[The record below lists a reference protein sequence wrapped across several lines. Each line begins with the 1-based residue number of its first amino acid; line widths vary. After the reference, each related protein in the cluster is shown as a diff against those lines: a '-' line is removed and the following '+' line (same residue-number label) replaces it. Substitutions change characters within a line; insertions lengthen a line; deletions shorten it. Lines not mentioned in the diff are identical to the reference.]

1 MAGLAPFESTSI
13 VEKEEPKGFAPF
25 EGTTVVGEEEEDVQ
39 PTSNVAPRMQNAKDL
54 EEKRESKVPEALKDN
69 PFQYLDEN
77 TDLIGTETKLPDP
90 NTTMYDD
97 LVRAEG
103 SADFIGGE
111 QFKKAV
117 DRYNFYK
124 NHPDS
129 ERTLTGKVVYN
140 NKVVPYPEQS
150 MAGNMKV
157 KAPQLVAG
165 GFRNT
170 GINLLELG
178 ETATDLVGITD
189 PETTYVKDNFAKLD
203 PGGSTVDSLLIEGT
217 GLLTGGGLA
226 AKGGQALLKQIPKL
240 KDSKY
245 ANAIVGFMGFDVGV
259 AATANSDADT
269 LAIGNKAMLNK
280 LGIQPKIFEGISI
293 NEDDPKAKQ
302 EMAKRVNILLDGL
315 GAAGVVM
322 SGIKAATFVGR
333 TMHNIFVKPL
343 TDAGSINAMEEDY
356 VRDLL
361 DVLVNVGDEPEA
373 IEAAR
378 LSVIKLIEDN
388 KNLYV
393 DVPEDMAA
401 KVDVT
406 VDTMTALERALS
418 NNNTDEA
425 RKIIMKAQGAKKGV
439 IQGANGS
446 NQTAINAA
454 RPTVELDRV
463 LNEAEVNLGGGDAID
478 QTNKA
483 LQDQGLAEVDDAALG
498 VVKAEENLA
507 NLNETI
513 VRELTEDPSIIGK
526 VTDLEKKTGFD
537 VGSVRE
543 NSADEIVAN
552 LSKASE
558 EMDAVKNDLFNRI
571 EGGAVDYDSL
581 IDTLQSLKPQQLD
594 SAASAMPGDD
604 LFGTLLEQTKL
615 QTRTDPLDGTVITET
630 VEEMQERF
638 ASWATESGLDFAK
651 LFTEIRPSL
660 VDSIN
665 RLEFGSSAEKG
676 AAKTLIKFKK
686 WIDEDAVDFIK
697 TGERKQ
703 TTPKSTA
710 VETPAEFATAT
721 KIDDN
726 TYTFTRDGIEYTVTK
741 DADGGWVSTS
751 DGGIE
756 IIEPTPIAEMHVDI
770 VDNVLNSANPAR
782 KKRYYDYTEAKADL
796 RRQEKSRPT
805 PKYKPEVSANPELVE
820 AVDEAMDYFKNQW
833 APFWDDGSTLQQI
846 GSLRRQTVARGKQ
859 GPKFEDEAR
868 QAVKGTINDDNRSV
882 AANMVKLL
890 ERPEAGESAP
900 LVTDYIIGDVLS
912 TLSSRLDTTEKLSDL
927 GLDAV
932 RQGLS
937 RYSTLLRQ
945 NFGQEADR
953 LDALVNRLSDT
964 KLTKEQL
971 QREIIQAQRLADEA
985 QDRIFTKELNGFFT
999 AQGVRNPNG
1008 YNTLEK
1014 IFNNQQSA
1022 DRITELMAR
1031 AEGDPIIEAGM
1042 QAAYTRWFRNNY
1054 LGTSTSTAGDRTMKL
1069 SVEKLNEEG
1078 VKNAF
1083 EYANIVFKN
1092 RPEFVG
1098 ALDTLLKESGL
1109 VQRSR
1114 ASKAI
1119 PTDSGT
1125 AALTDQIAA
1134 VNRGITATLGVL
1146 SRVGARIRAGAT
1158 GFLQQNFAKQTYF
1171 NMVDNLMANPDEF
1184 IRVAQRVV
1192 DKDKATNNDALYR
1205 MALYAGVYREDNEEN
1220 KTSFFEALAQ
1230 TELDFTRARDEFVQ
1244 SQELGLE

>member
-1 MAGLAPFESTSI
+1 MENDPFADLMVVDDEPEVQEDPFAGTFNVI
-13 VEKEEPKGFAPF
+13 
-25 EGTTVVGEEEEDVQ
+25 GEEEEDAQ

-54 EEKRESKVPEALKDN
+54 AEKRESKVPEPLKDN

-103 SADFIGGE
+103 SADFLGGE

-129 ERTLTGKVVYN
+129 ERTLTGTVIYN

-157 KAPQLVAG
+157 KAPQLVSG
-165 GFRNT
+165 GFRNA

-203 PGGSTVDSLLIEGT
+203 PGGSTIDSLLIEGT

-269 LAIGNKAMLNK
+269 LAIGNKAMLDK

-315 GAAGVVM
+315 GAAGLVM

-361 DVLVNVGDEPEA
+361 GVLVNVGDEPEA

-425 RKIIMKAQGAKKGV
+425 RNIIMKAQGAKKGV
-439 IQGANGS
+439 IQGASGN

-558 EMDAVKNDLFNRI
+558 EMDNIKNDLFNQI

-615 QTRTDPLDGTVITET
+615 QTKNVDGQVITET

-638 ASWATESGLDFAK
+638 ASWATKSGLDFGK

-686 WIDEDAVDFIK
+686 WIDEDAVKFVRN
-697 TGERKQ
+697 GEFKISPKGAVV
-703 TTPKSTA
+703 TDTPGDK
-710 VETPAEFATAT
+710 
-721 KIDDN
+721 
-726 TYTFTRDGIEYTVTK
+726 
-741 DADGGWVSTS
+741 
-751 DGGIE
+751 
-756 IIEPTPIAEMHVDI
+756 
-770 VDNVLNSANPAR
+770 
-782 KKRYYDYTEAKADL
+782 
-796 RRQEKSRPT
+796 
-805 PKYKPEVSANPELVE
+805 ELVE

-1022 DRITELMAR
+1022 DRIAELMAR

-1230 TELDFTRARDEFVQ
+1230 TELDFTRARDEFIQ

>member
-1 MAGLAPFESTSI
+1 MAGLVPFESTSTI
-13 VEKEEPKGFAPF
+13 DNEEPKGFAPL
-25 EGTTVVGEEEEDVQ
+25 EGTTVIVDE
-39 PTSNVAPRMQNAKDL
+39 KDKKTRSQIRA
-54 EEKRESKVPEALKDN
+54 ENNSGKREKETPEPPKEN
-69 PFQYLDEN
+69 PFQFLDEN
-77 TDLIGTETKLPDP
+77 TDLMGTETKLPDP
-90 NTTMYDD
+90 ISGMYED
-97 LVRAEG
+97 LERPEG
-103 SADFIGGE
+103 GKFIGGE
-111 QFKKAV
+111 QFEKAKA
-117 DRYNFYK
+117 RYDFYK

-129 ERTLTGKVVYN
+129 KRTLSGRVVYN

-150 MAGNMKV
+150 MMGNMKV
-157 KAPQLVAG
+157 KAGQLVGLGA
-165 GFRNT
+165 RNL
-170 GINLLELG
+170 GVNLLESG
-178 ETATDLVGITD
+178 EVITDAVGITD

-203 PGGSTVDSLLIEGT
+203 TGGDLGDSLLVEGV
-217 GLLTGGGLA
+217 GLVGGGGVA
-226 AKGGQALLKQIPKL
+226 AKGVSTLIGKIGKL
-240 KDSKY
+240 KDFKY
-245 ANAIVGFMGFDVGV
+245 GNIIKNIAGAIGFDVGV
-259 AATANSDADT
+259 ASTANSDAST
-269 LAIGNKAMLNK
+269 LLVGSNSMMEDIFGY
-280 LGIQPKIFEGISI
+280 QPEIFSGVDVDS
-293 NEDDPKAKQ
+293 DDPKSKQ
-302 EMAKRVNILLDGL
+302 EMAKRMNILMDGL
-315 GAAGVVM
+315 SMAGVV
-322 SGIKAATFVGR
+322 T
-333 TMHNIFVKPL
+333 
-343 TDAGSINAMEEDY
+343 AGVQGALFAGKTVYNVLFKGWADMASTGVREEEY
-356 VRDLL
+356 VRSIL
-361 DVLVNVGDEPEA
+361 DTLTGVGDDPA
-373 IEAAR
+373 SIEAAR
-378 LSVIKLIEDN
+378 TTIVKLIEDN
-388 KNLYV
+388 KDLYV
-393 DVPEDMAA
+393 DLPPELAA
-401 KVDVT
+401 KVQTT
-406 VDTMTALERALS
+406 VDTMTALERALA
-418 NNNTDEA
+418 NGDDDAA
-425 RKIIMKAQGAKKGV
+425 RNIVMKAQNLKKGV
-439 IQGANGS
+439 IQSVDGD

-454 RPTVELDRV
+454 RPTEELDRV
-463 LNEAEVNLGGGDAID
+463 LTEAEGNLGGGEAID

-498 VVKAEENLA
+498 VVKAEESLA

-513 VRELTEDPSIIGK
+513 VRELTEDPSIIGR

-558 EMDAVKNDLFNRI
+558 EMDTIKNDLFNQI

-615 QTRTDPLDGTVITET
+615 QTKNVDGQVITET

-638 ASWATESGLDFAK
+638 ASWATKSGLDFGK

-686 WIDEDAVDFIK
+686 WIDEDAVKFVRN
-697 TGERKQ
+697 GEFKISPKGAVV
-703 TTPKSTA
+703 TDTPGDK
-710 VETPAEFATAT
+710 
-721 KIDDN
+721 
-726 TYTFTRDGIEYTVTK
+726 
-741 DADGGWVSTS
+741 
-751 DGGIE
+751 
-756 IIEPTPIAEMHVDI
+756 
-770 VDNVLNSANPAR
+770 
-782 KKRYYDYTEAKADL
+782 
-796 RRQEKSRPT
+796 
-805 PKYKPEVSANPELVE
+805 ELVE

-971 QREIIQAQRLADEA
+971 QKEIIQAQRVADEA
-985 QDRIFTKELNGFFT
+985 QDRIFNRELNGFFT
-999 AQGVRNPNG
+999 AQGIKNPNG

-1022 DRITELMAR
+1022 DRITQLMAR

-1042 QAAYTRWFRNNY
+1042 QAAYTRWFRNNF
-1054 LGTSTSTAGDRTMKL
+1054 LGTTTSTAGDRTMKL
-1069 SVEKLNEEG
+1069 GAQTLNEEG

-1083 EYANIVFKN
+1083 DYADIVFKN
-1092 RPEFVG
+1092 KPEFVS
-1098 ALDTLLKESGL
+1098 ALDTLLKEAGL

-1114 ASKAI
+1114 AAKAI
-1119 PTDSGT
+1119 PTGSGT
-1125 AALTDQIAA
+1125 AELTEQIANL
-1134 VNRGITATLGVL
+1134 NRGITTFVGVL
-1146 SRVGARIRAGAT
+1146 SRLGARLRAGGSAI
-1158 GFLQQNFAKQTYF
+1158 LQQRFNKQNYF
-1171 NMVDNLMANPDEF
+1171 NMVDKLMSDPDEF
-1184 IRVAQRVV
+1184 VKVAQRVIS
-1192 DKDKATNNDALYR
+1192 KDKKIDTGSLFQ
-1205 MALYAGVYREDNEEN
+1205 MAIYAGVYREDDKEARANFEEMMQEIDLG
-1220 KTSFFEALAQ
+1220 FQE
-1230 TELDFTRARDEFVQ
+1230 ARDEYDQ